1 MTKKENIR
9 HRTQTIMGLK
19 GDPINKYANGGY
31 SFNPFASKVQRRRSS
46 EDEESSVFS
55 SVRDSIRSS
64 LRSMSSRS
72 HDSSENEDYDY
83 DDPRRDNEFYSYF
96 KQAVAPA
103 IAQNRRDY
111 DSERS
116 WESFASSR
124 RGRGS
129 VIGSIRSRASKKN
142 GSCCRARACLCL
154 LFTVLVIAG
163 LGSSAYIYRN
173 ELRDVP
179 VIGYIIKAFENL
191 FDEKTSSPTPVPQTY
206 GPSTVSTL
214 MPVIDTSSPPTMP
227 NISEMPSR
235 RPVSK
240 TPTVRPSFKPSFR
253 PSESPTKQIIIE
265 SKSPSVLPSLR
276 PSREPTTSSPTT
288 PLCDSNHFSGRKEH
302 YRSIAEKYL
311 YDPKFSD
318 GTRYTEPINWL
329 STEIVDLCNVSDEL
343 LLEKIIWAL
352 VYYDLSSQY
361 EDDFGNQM
369 TTLDGYLVKG
379 SHCNRYDDRLG
390 YENREWS
397 VACDVNGRITELEIF
412 GRDKNAG
419 QLTSELQLLSK
430 LQKLVII
437 NSPRVVGSIPPGLF
451 LLQDLVHLDL
461 TNLGLGG
468 DLFPQTFYAINND
481 GNPPSSRMKVLRL
494 GSDASLLKSWNDS
507 DKSLSKEP
515 ALHDIEGNTFSGIKM
530 NDYNSQT
537 FPSQEIASFNV
548 LEDLM
553 LDNCNLVGSLPS
565 YFDNIVALKSFSI
578 WGNTIEGNIP
588 LFPPTIEVISLKS
601 NHLSGSIPDLM
612 STYEQLKVLELG
624 NNPLSGK
631 IPSSLGTLLHLKSLQ
646 LSK

>member
-240 TPTVRPSFKPSFR
+240 
-253 PSESPTKQIIIE
+253 
-265 SKSPSVLPSLR
+265 
-276 PSREPTTSSPTT
+276 
-288 PLCDSNHFSGRKEH
+288 
-302 YRSIAEKYL
+302 
-311 YDPKFSD
+311 
-318 GTRYTEPINWL
+318 
-329 STEIVDLCNVSDEL
+329 
-343 LLEKIIWAL
+343 
-352 VYYDLSSQY
+352 
-361 EDDFGNQM
+361 
-369 TTLDGYLVKG
+369 
-379 SHCNRYDDRLG
+379 
-390 YENREWS
+390 
-397 VACDVNGRITELEIF
+397 
-412 GRDKNAG
+412 
-419 QLTSELQLLSK
+419 
-430 LQKLVII
+430 
-437 NSPRVVGSIPPGLF
+437 
-451 LLQDLVHLDL
+451 
-461 TNLGLGG
+461 
-468 DLFPQTFYAINND
+468 
-481 GNPPSSRMKVLRL
+481 
-494 GSDASLLKSWNDS
+494 
-507 DKSLSKEP
+507 
-515 ALHDIEGNTFSGIKM
+515 NTH
-530 NDYNSQT
+530 SQT
-537 FPSQEIASFNV
+537 FFQ
-548 LEDLM
+548 
-553 LDNCNLVGSLPS
+553 
-565 YFDNIVALKSFSI
+565 
-578 WGNTIEGNIP
+578 TII
-588 LFPPTIEVISLKS
+588 
-601 NHLSGSIPDLM
+601 
-612 STYEQLKVLELG
+612 
-624 NNPLSGK
+624 
-631 IPSSLGTLLHLKSLQ
+631 
-646 LSK
+646 